1 MTSQM
6 NSAVDSSLPAGPRS
20 PLHLLVGRNSRGQ
33 WVVRERYARCG
44 GLFSNRTE
52 ALRFAF
58 RERGEAAGAVM
69 LVPGLIELF
78 EASPAGAPVGHPSHK
93 PDATN
98 ERIVEEV

>member
-1 MTSQM
+1 MQAMTSQM

-33 WVVRERYARCG
+33 C
-44 GLFSNRTE
+44 E

-78 EASPAGAPVGHPSHK
+78 EASPAGAPVGVGHASHK